1 MVSSVTVRAEVVE
14 YLKGNLKKFP
24 VDALRAQLAQEGV
37 TDAEFD
43 AALRE
48 AMKPPPA
55 DPTKVRARAS
65 GILARVLM
73 FAGLGAI
80 VAAAALAIFQKP
92 AGAPGDAAGSSSAAS
107 AAQASGESGFVG
119 HSGYVIKLPPGYAAV
134 QRFKDERK
142 TIEVVHFCK
151 ADTDPTN
158 FLDEGLFGQ
167 LGIVKLRVEP
177 SPIPDDLHGLENLT
191 NLVQQRAAAHGEK
204 FALKNLQ
211 ISTMRGVQLTY
222 EAPFPRVESFLLG
235 RNMLYSFTAG
245 RDDDIYRSLLESLRD
260 SRSEM

>member
-1 MVSSVTVRAEVVE
+1 MTARAEVVE

-24 VDALRAQLAQEGV
+24 ADALRAQLAKEGV
-37 TDAEFD
+37 SDAEFD

-48 AMKPPPA
+48 AMKPPPPE
-55 DPTKVRARAS
+55 PTKVRARAS
-65 GILARVLM
+65 GVLARVLM

-92 AGAPGDAAGSSSAAS
+92 AGAPGGDSAAS
-107 AAQASGESGFVG
+107 TAAPTTPAGGGESAFVG

-142 TIEVVHFCK
+142 TVEVVHFCK

-167 LGIVKLRVEP
+167 LGIVRLRVEP
-177 SPIPDDLHGLENLT
+177 SPVPDDLHGLENLT
-191 NLVQQRAAAHGEK
+191 SLVQQRAAARGEK

-245 RDDDIYRSLLESLRD
+245 QDDDVYRSLLESLRD

>member
-1 MVSSVTVRAEVVE
+1 MPARAEVVE

-24 VDALRAQLAQEGV
+24 ADALRAQLAKEGV

-48 AMKPPPA
+48 ALKPPPA
-55 DPTKVRARAS
+55 EPTKVRARAS

-92 AGAPGDAAGSSSAAS
+92 AAGPGGDTAAAS
-107 AAQASGESGFVG
+107 AAATTTQAGSGESGFVG

-142 TIEVVHFCK
+142 TVEVVHFCK

-167 LGIVKLRVEP
+167 LGIVRLRVEP

-191 NLVQQRAAAHGEK
+191 ALVQQRAAARGEK

-245 RDDDIYRSLLESLRD
+245 EDDDIYRSLLESLRD

>member
-1 MVSSVTVRAEVVE
+1 MTARAEVVD
-14 YLKGNLKKFP
+14 YLKANLKKFP
-24 VDALRAQLAQEGV
+24 ADSLRVQLAKEGV
-37 TDAEFD
+37 SDAEFD

-48 AMKPPPA
+48 AMKAPPPEL
-55 DPTKVRARAS
+55 TKVRARAS
-65 GILARVLM
+65 GVLARVLM

-92 AGAPGDAAGSSSAAS
+92 AAAPGADGQAGPSAA
-107 AAQASGESGFVG
+107 AAPAGGESGFVG
-119 HSGYVIKLPPGYAAV
+119 HSGYVIKLPPGYSAV

-142 TIEVVHFCK
+142 SVEVVHFCK

-167 LGIVKLRVEP
+167 LGIVRLRVEP

-191 NLVQQRAAAHGEK
+191 ALVQQRAAARGEK

-235 RNMLYSFTAG
+235 RSVLYSFTAG
-245 RDDDIYRSLLESLRD
+245 QDDDIYRSLLESLRD
-260 SRSEM
+260 ARSEM